1 MESFDYINK
10 IKKNLRDLKEFLAMP
25 LILETDEKIDDK
37 FEKYNELIKAKI
49 KLFKLIEKYF
59 PEQYYEFKKIKIQYI
74 LFSKKN
80 LEEIK
85 SKFLYFY
92 NSFLSLIKEHLK
104 IEKIQFYNEEDEK
117 NETENKEIK
126 YNVLKDVEEN
136 IWDDSCENLIQI
148 FYEAKSDTTNKYDPT
163 LNFDNSSSYSNK
175 NDF

>member
-1 MESFDYINK
+1 M
-10 IKKNLRDLKEFLAMP
+10 
-25 LILETDEKIDDK
+25 
-37 FEKYNELIKAKI
+37 
-49 KLFKLIEKYF
+49 
-59 PEQYYEFKKIKIQYI
+59 
-74 LFSKKN
+74 
-80 LEEIK
+80 
-85 SKFLYFY
+85 YFY

-104 IEKIQFYNEEDEK
+104 IEKIQFYNEEDEI

>member
-1 MESFDYINK
+1 MDTFEINK
-10 IKKNLRDLKEFLAMP
+10 IKQKLSDLKEY
-25 LILETDEKIDDK
+25 LISLLIFETNEIIEDR
-37 FEKYNELIKAKI
+37 FEKYDEVIKAKK
-49 KLFKLIEKYF
+49 KLFTLIKEYLPDKYNEFEK
-59 PEQYYEFKKIKIQYI
+59 ITTIQYNK
-74 LFSKKN
+74 FSKKN

-104 IEKIQFYNEEDEK
+104 IEKIQFYNEEDEI

-163 LNFDNSSSYSNK
+163 LNFNNSSSYSNK
-175 NDF
+175 NHF